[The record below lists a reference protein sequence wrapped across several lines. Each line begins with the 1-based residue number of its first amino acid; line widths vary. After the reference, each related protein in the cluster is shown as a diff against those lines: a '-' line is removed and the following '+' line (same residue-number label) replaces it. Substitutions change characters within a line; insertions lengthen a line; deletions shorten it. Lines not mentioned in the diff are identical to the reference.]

1 MLGRII
7 NMMDRQKRQPNAAP
21 AQEQG
26 ERRYSISAIIST
38 PPSHK
43 PRWSGHVEVE
53 AKSVREAAE
62 AGVKKVEQTVP
73 HSIEEV
79 IQVLRVQRHSGTFAK
94 GEIDG
99 LEDSGACFSPDRL
112 YRYGLYRIWDITKSP
127 AMFIGLNPS
136 TADERLNDP
145 TVRRCVR
152 FAKDLGYGGLI
163 MTNAFAFRATSPK
176 ALRSINDPVGPDS
189 DAWLQ
194 RLSQRAGIVIAAWG
208 NHGALNGRG
217 QHIRQLLQSLHHFGL
232 TGGGEPRHPLYL
244 PADLK
249 PQRWAAIRG

>member
-1 MLGRII
+1 MP
-7 NMMDRQKRQPNAAP
+7 DRQNSQPNAAP
-21 AQEQG
+21 APQG
-26 ERRYSISAIIST
+26 DRRYTISAIIST
-38 PPSHK
+38 PPIHE

-53 AKSVREAAE
+53 AKSVRKAAE
-62 AGVKKVEQTVP
+62 AGRKKVEQTVP
-73 HSIEEV
+73 HSTEEV
-79 IQVLRVQRHSGTFAK
+79 IQVLRVQQHSGTFAK
-94 GEIDG
+94 GEVDG
-99 LEDSGACFSPDRL
+99 LEDSGADFSPNRL
-112 YRYGLYRIWDITKSP
+112 YRYGLYRIGDTTKSP

-136 TADERLNDP
+136 TADERSNDP

-176 ALRSINDPVGPDS
+176 ALRSINDPVGPDN

-208 NHGALNGRG
+208 NHGALHGRG
-217 QHIRQLLQSLHHFGL
+217 QHIRQLLQNLHHFGL
-232 TGGGEPRHPLYL
+232 TGSGEPKHPLYL

-249 PQRWAAIRG
+249 PQLWAATGG